1 MAIKSWLTAKL
12 QKHQPLNSAI
22 NPSLYTART
31 RTRYT
36 EYKVDHLVG
45 IDSNRQT
52 KKHHLDQERLGM
64 KEDEGKHLG
73 Y

>member
-12 QKHQPLNSAI
+12 QKHQPLNSAV
-22 NPSLYTART
+22 NPSLCTART

-45 IDSNRQT
+45 INSNRQT
-52 KKHHLDQERLGM
+52 KKHHLDQERLCG
-64 KEDEGKHLG
+64 EDDEGKHLD